1 MSTPKKRRLK
11 TTSAYIYSTLFEGGS
26 NSDVAVEALGR
37 EWRLHRLY
45 LRQSPFF
52 ASLFSGAWREGVEQE
67 RVRITVADPNVTE
80 DALHLA
86 LGSLYQV
93 RLEDRKGEQ
102 DELTKAQGLPGI
114 EFNVLLHFA
123 TVWYCIPLQHTIF

>member
-1 MSTPKKRRLK
+1 MT
-11 TTSAYIYSTLFEGGS
+11 
-26 NSDVAVEALGR
+26 VEALGR

-52 ASLFSGAWREGVEQE
+52 ASLFSGAWREGAEQE

-80 DALHLA
+80 EALHLA

-93 RLEDRKGEQ
+93 RFSIFHPHACYSLKW
-102 DELTKAQGLPGI
+102 LPSNFHKFKAGI
-114 EFNVLLHFA
+114 
-123 TVWYCIPLQHTIF
+123 Y